1 VSIKEWKEAVHE
13 VLQEGA
19 QRMPLAGDALV
30 VKFAVVMECAM
41 PDGSHAIFRLDA
53 DAGGRDL
60 YPWETTGLFHTALL
74 DNYPRGGP
82 SAPSGDTD

>member
-30 VKFAVVMECAM
+30 VKFAV
-41 PDGSHAIFRLDA
+41 
-53 DAGGRDL
+53 GRDL